1 MINPVWSERHRPK
14 TVGDVIL
21 PPAIKSIFQKM
32 VDNKEIP
39 VNLLLTGTSG
49 VGKTTVAM
57 ATLEELGL
65 DYMVI
70 NGSLEGNIDTLRNRI
85 TSFASAVSFFGG
97 RKYVLLDEAD
107 YLTHATQAALRNF
120 MEEHS
125 AGCGFILTCNFRT
138 KIIAP
143 LQSRCS
149 VIDFKI
155 PKDSLAKLAGEFLKR
170 VCNILDTE
178 AVAYNDKRVISE
190 VIKKYFPDWR
200 RVLNELQSYSLKNN
214 VIDDGILA
222 RNNNHNMAVLI
233 DMMRKKKFSE
243 ARKWIGENSDLEPE
257 DLFEQF
263 YTTAYDWLTPDSVPQ
278 LAILL
283 GEYQYKSALVANQEI
298 NTGAFL
304 AHAMAT
310 LTFKD

>member
-14 TVGDVIL
+14 TVADVIL
-21 PPAIKSIFQKM
+21 PADIKSIFQKM
-32 VDNKEIP
+32 VDSKEVP
-39 VNLLLTGTSG
+39 VNLLLTGGSG
-49 VGKTTVAM
+49 VGKTTVSL

-70 NGSLEGNIDTLRNRI
+70 NGSLDGNIDTLRNRI
-85 TSFASAVSFFGG
+85 TNFASAVSFFGG

-107 YLTHATQAALRNF
+107 YLTHNTQAALRNF

-125 AGCGFILTCNFRT
+125 TGCGFILTCNFRS
-138 KIIAP
+138 KIIEP

-149 VIDFKI
+149 VINFKI
-155 PKDSLAKLAGEFLKR
+155 PKESVTALAVQFMKR
-170 VCNILDTE
+170 VVGILDVEGVT
-178 AVAYNDKRVISE
+178 YDKKVVSE

-200 RVLNELQSYSLKNN
+200 RVLNELQSYSLKNG
-214 VIDDGILA
+214 VIDEGMLSRGSNA
-222 RNNNHNMAVLI
+222 NMSALI
-233 DMMRKKKFSE
+233 DLMRLKKFSD
-243 ARKWIGENSDLEPE
+243 ARKWVGENSDLEPE
-257 DLFEQF
+257 TLFEQF
-263 YTTAYDWLTPDSVPQ
+263 YVTAYEWLTPDSVPQ

-283 GEYQYKSALVANQEI
+283 GEYQYKSAFVANQEI

-310 LTFKD
+310 LTFKEK